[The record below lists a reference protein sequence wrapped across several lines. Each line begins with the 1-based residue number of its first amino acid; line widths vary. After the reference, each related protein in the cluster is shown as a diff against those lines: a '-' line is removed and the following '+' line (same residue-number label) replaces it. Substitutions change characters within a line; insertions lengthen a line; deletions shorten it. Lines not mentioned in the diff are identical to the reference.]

1 MRIHAAVRAATAAAL
16 LAAAA
21 AARAQACPA
30 TPDQLSVNTTVD
42 VGFDASTG
50 LFTYTYTVLNAA
62 TSTQPMDGFAVVD
75 FALPVDKVASPPGWT
90 GAVLPEQNTVLWIAV
105 AVSEP
110 DVVPAD
116 GDAGVPASSAQI
128 VPGASLGG
136 FSFQSPKPPGQVGFR
151 ATGFAP
157 VDVQTGATDGD
168 AEASGEAL
176 LETCPHLA
184 RPARDLG
191 IAGATTGPVNSI
203 RVSIDLKPGSAVNP
217 VNPSSQGVLP
227 VAVLGTA
234 TFDVQT
240 VDAASVR
247 LGRGAAA
254 PQDGGHLEDVN
265 GDGILDLVFQFP
277 TPAVGV
283 RCGDSSISLTGQTST
298 GTPISGSDSLVTVG
312 CR

>member
-1 MRIHAAVRAATAAAL
+1 MRIHAAVRAAAAVAV
-16 LAAAA
+16 LAAAP

-30 TPDQLSVNTTVD
+30 TPDRLSVNTAVD
-42 VGFDASTG
+42 VTFDASTG
-50 LFTYTYTVLNAA
+50 LFTYTYTVANAA
-62 TSTQPMDGFAVVD
+62 SSAQPMDGFAVVD
-75 FALPVDKVASPPGWT
+75 FAPPVDKVASPPGWVGT
-90 GAVLPEQNTVLWIAV
+90 VIPGQDTVLWVAF
-105 AVSEP
+105 AVSDP

-128 VPGASLGG
+128 PPGGGLGG

-168 AEASGEAL
+168 AEASGESL
-176 LETCPHLA
+176 LEACPQLA
-184 RPARDLG
+184 RPSRDLG

-217 VNPSSQGVLP
+217 VNPNSQGVLP
-227 VAVLGTA
+227 VAILGTP
-234 TFDVQT
+234 TFDVGT
-240 VDAASVR
+240 VDAASLR
-247 LGRGAAA
+247 LGRGAVA

-265 GDGILDLVFQFP
+265 GDGILDLVLQFP
-277 TPAVGV
+277 TPLVGV
-283 RCGDSSISLTGQTST
+283 RCGDSSISLSGQTLT
-298 GTPISGSDSLVTVG
+298 GTPITGSDSLVTVG